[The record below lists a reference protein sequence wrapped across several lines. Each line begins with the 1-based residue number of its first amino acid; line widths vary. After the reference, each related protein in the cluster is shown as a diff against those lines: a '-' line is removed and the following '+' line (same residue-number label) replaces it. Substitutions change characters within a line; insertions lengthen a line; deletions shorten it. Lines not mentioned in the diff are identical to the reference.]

1 LKVAHI
7 RKRKILTGWQKQTR
21 LSLISAFNLY
31 SEQLKI
37 MDNNLKYTRNI
48 GIMAHI
54 DAGKTTTTERI
65 LFYTGRTHRMGEV
78 HDGNAQ
84 MDWMV
89 QEQERGITITSAATT
104 TYWKYNGQDYKINII
119 DTPGHVDFTVEVE
132 RSLRVLDGAVAVF
145 CAVGGVEPQ
154 SETVWR
160 QADKYVVPRIA
171 FVNKMDRAGAD
182 FFTVVHQ
189 IEEKLG
195 SNPVPVQIPIGAEEN
210 FQGMVDLVQM
220 KAIIYSDDEALGTK
234 FEITDIPRE
243 YLEEA
248 EEWRGK
254 LVEAVA
260 EVDDTL
266 LQRYID
272 DHESITP
279 EEILTALRKV
289 TISGH
294 AVPVIC
300 GASFKNKG
308 IQNLLDAVI
317 AFLPSPVDK
326 GSITGTDPRTDE
338 QIIREPDNDA
348 PLAALAFKIATDPF
362 VGRLVFLR
370 IYSGTLHAGD
380 TVLNVRTSK
389 RERINRLFQMH
400 ANKQLPKE
408 SISAGD
414 ICAGV
419 GFKDMKTGDTLC
431 AIHKPIL
438 LESMDFPE
446 PVIGVAIEPKTQA
459 DVDKLSMALHKLSE
473 EDPTFQVKTDPD
485 SGQTIINGM
494 GELHLEILVDRL
506 RREFNVECNQGPP
519 QVAYKEAITTSAEF
533 REVFKKQTGGRGKF
547 ADLTVELSP
556 ADDGIRGLQFI
567 NEIRGGNIPKEY
579 IPSVE
584 KGFREAMSNGPLAGF
599 PLDNL
604 KVVLKDG
611 SYHPVD
617 SDALSF
623 EIAAKQ
629 AFRRHAGKCNPVI
642 LEPIMSTEVVTPEE
656 YVGDVISDFNRR
668 RGRVEG
674 MESKAGARVVR
685 AKVPLAEK
693 FGYVTV
699 LRTITSGRATSTMEF
714 SHYEEVP
721 AEIANRI
728 VEITKGKIL

>member
-1 LKVAHI
+1 
-7 RKRKILTGWQKQTR
+7 
-21 LSLISAFNLY
+21 
-31 SEQLKI
+31 
-37 MDNNLKYTRNI
+37 
-48 GIMAHI
+48 
-54 DAGKTTTTERI
+54 
-65 LFYTGRTHRMGEV
+65 MGEV
-78 HDGNAQ
+78 HDGNAT

-104 TYWKYNGQDYKINII
+104 TYWKYRDDDYKINII

-171 FVNKMDRAGAD
+171 FINKMDRAGAD
-182 FFTVVHQ
+182 FFSVVQQ
-189 IEEKLG
+189 IQEKLG
-195 SNPVPVQIPIGAEEN
+195 ANPVPIQIPIGAEEN
-210 FQGMVDLVQM
+210 FKGFIDLITM
-220 KAIIYSDDEALGTK
+220 KATVYFNDDNNSTS
-234 FEITDIPRE
+234 FEIEEIPHD
-243 YLEEA
+243 LKEEA

-254 LVEAVA
+254 LIEVVA
-260 EVDDTL
+260 GVDDTL
-266 LQRYID
+266 LERYLEN
-272 DHESITP
+272 HESITE
-279 EEILTALRKV
+279 EEIMTALRK
-289 TISGH
+289 TAISGV
-294 AVPVIC
+294 AIPVIC
-300 GASFKNKG
+300 GAAFKNKG
-308 IQNLLDAVI
+308 VQSLLDSVI
-317 AFLPSPVDK
+317 AYLPSPVDK
-326 GSITGTDPRTDE
+326 GFVTGIDPRNDE
-338 QIIREPDNDA
+338 EITREPDDEA

-362 VGRLVFLR
+362 VGRLAFLR
-370 IYSGTLHAGD
+370 IYSGTLKAGD
-380 TVLNVRTSK
+380 TVLNVRTGK

-400 ANKQLPKE
+400 ANKQNPKE

-419 GFKDMKTGDTLC
+419 GFKDLKTGDTLC
-431 AIHKPIL
+431 AINKPIL
-438 LESMDFPE
+438 LETMDFPE

-459 DVDKLSMALHKLSE
+459 DIDKLSTALHKLAE
-473 EDPTFQVKTDPD
+473 EDPTFQVRTDPD
-485 SGQTIINGM
+485 SGQTVIHGM

-506 RREFNVECNQGPP
+506 KREFKVECNQGAP
-519 QVAYKEAITTSAEF
+519 QVAYKEAITTVAEF
-533 REVFKKQTGGRGKF
+533 REVFKKQSGGRGKF
-547 ADLTVELSP
+547 ADMTFDLGPTDEGV
-556 ADDGIRGLQFI
+556 RGLQFV
-567 NEIRGGNIPKEY
+567 NEVKGGHIPKEY
-579 IPSVE
+579 IPAIE
-584 KGFREAMSNGPLAGF
+584 KGFREAMVNGPLAGF

-629 AFRRHAGKCNPVI
+629 AFRKFASKCNPVI

-656 YVGDVISDFNRR
+656 YVGDVIGDFNRR

-674 MESKAGARVVR
+674 MESKAGARVVK

-699 LRTITSGRATSTMEF
+699 LRTLTSGRATSTMEF
-714 SHYEEVP
+714 SHYEKVP
-721 AEIANRI
+721 AEISNKI

>member
-1 LKVAHI
+1 
-7 RKRKILTGWQKQTR
+7 
-21 LSLISAFNLY
+21 
-31 SEQLKI
+31 
-37 MDNNLKYTRNI
+37 MDKNLKYTRNI

-84 MDWMV
+84 MDWMI

-104 TYWKYNGQDYKINII
+104 TYWKYNNEEYKINII

-160 QADKYVVPRIA
+160 QANKYGVPRIA

-182 FFTVVHQ
+182 FFGVVQQ
-189 IEEKLG
+189 IEDKLG
-195 SNPVPVQIPIGAEEN
+195 AKPVPVQIPIGSEEN
-210 FQGMVDLVQM
+210 FRGLIDLIEM
-220 KAIIYSDDEALGTK
+220 KAVVWYPDATLGTR
-234 FEITDIPRE
+234 FEIEEIPAE
-243 YLEEA
+243 FKDEA

-254 LVEAVA
+254 MVESLA

-272 DHESITP
+272 DHESITRD
-279 EEILTALRKV
+279 EVMAAMRKSAV
-289 TISGH
+289 AGV
-294 AVPVIC
+294 AVPVLC
-300 GASFKNKG
+300 GAAFKNKG
-308 IQNLLDAVI
+308 VQRLLDAVI
-317 AFLPSPVDK
+317 SFLPSPLDK
-326 GSITGTDPRTDE
+326 GAVEGKDPRDDSKLT
-338 QIIREPDNDA
+338 REPDDEA
-348 PLAALAFKIATDPF
+348 PLAALAFKIATDPY

-370 IYSGTLHAGD
+370 VYSGTLHAGD
-380 TVLNVRTSK
+380 TVLNIRNGK
-389 RERINRLFQMH
+389 RDRVNRLFRMH
-400 ANKQLPKE
+400 ANKQLPVE
-408 SISAGD
+408 SVAAGD

-419 GFKDMKTGDTLC
+419 GFKDLKTGDTLC
-431 AIHKPIL
+431 AIHKPIA

-446 PVIGVAIEPKTQA
+446 PVIGVAVEPKTQA
-459 DVDKLSMALHKLSE
+459 DVDKLSIALNKLAE
-473 EDPTFQVKTDPD
+473 EDPTFQVKIDPD
-485 SGQTIINGM
+485 SGQTIIQGM

-506 RREFNVECNQGPP
+506 KREFNVECNQGAP
-519 QVAYKEAITTSAEF
+519 QVAYKEAITTPHEF

-547 ADLTVELSP
+547 ADITVELMP
-556 ADDGIRGLQFI
+556 TDDGIRGLQFV

-584 KGFREAMSNGPLAGF
+584 KGFTEAMQNGPLAGF
-599 PLDNL
+599 PLDSL

-617 SDALSF
+617 SDSLSF

-629 AFRRHAGKCNPVI
+629 AFRRAAGKCNPVI
-642 LEPIMSTEVVTPEE
+642 LEPIMAAEVVTPEE
-656 YVGDVISDFNRR
+656 YVGDVIGDFNRR
-668 RGRVEG
+668 RGKVEG
-674 MESKAGARVVR
+674 MESKAGSRVIK

-721 AEIANRI
+721 AEIAKRI
-728 VEITKGKIL
+728 VEVTKGKIL

>member
-1 LKVAHI
+1 
-7 RKRKILTGWQKQTR
+7 
-21 LSLISAFNLY
+21 
-31 SEQLKI
+31 
-37 MDNNLKYTRNI
+37 MDKNLKYTRNI

-104 TYWKYNGQDYKINII
+104 TYWKYRGDDFKINII

-160 QADKYVVPRIA
+160 QANKYVVPRIA

-182 FFTVVHQ
+182 FFSVVQQ
-189 IEEKLG
+189 IHDKLG
-195 SNPVPVQIPIGAEEN
+195 ANPVPVQIPIGAEEN
-210 FQGMVDLVQM
+210 FTGVIDLVEM
-220 KAIIYSDDEALGTK
+220 KARIYSTDAQNVTT
-234 FEITDIPRE
+234 FETVDVPSDM
-243 YLEEA
+243 LDEA

-254 LVEAVA
+254 LIEEVA
-260 EVDDTL
+260 GVDDTL
-266 LQRYID
+266 LARYLE
-272 DHESITP
+272 DHESITG
-279 EEILTALRKV
+279 EEILVALRKS
-289 TISGH
+289 TIDGL
-294 AVPVIC
+294 AIPVIC
-300 GASFKNKG
+300 GSAFKNKG
-308 IQNLLDAVI
+308 VQSLLDSVI

-326 GSITGTDPRTDE
+326 GTVIGIDPRNDE
-338 QIIREPDNDA
+338 EIERGPDDEA

-362 VGRLVFLR
+362 VGRLAFLR
-370 IYSGTLHAGD
+370 IYSGVLNAGD
-380 TVLNVRTSK
+380 TVLNVRTGK

-400 ANKQLPKE
+400 ANKQNPKD

-419 GFKDMKTGDTLC
+419 GFKDIKTGDTLC
-431 AIHKPIL
+431 AINKPIL

-459 DVDKLSMALHKLSE
+459 DVDKLSLALNKLAE
-473 EDPTFQVKTDPD
+473 EDPTFQVRTDPD
-485 SGQTIINGM
+485 SGQTIIHGM
-494 GELHLEILVDRL
+494 GELHLEILIDRL
-506 RREFNVECNQGPP
+506 KREFKVECNQGAP
-519 QVAYKEAITTSAEF
+519 QVAYKEAITSAAEF

-547 ADLTVELSP
+547 ADMTFELMP
-556 ADDGIRGLQFI
+556 ADKNTRGLQFV
-567 NEIRGGNIPKEY
+567 NEVKGGHIPKEY
-579 IPSVE
+579 IPSIE
-584 KGFREAMSNGPLAGF
+584 KGFREAMVNGPLAGF
-599 PLDNL
+599 PLDSL

-629 AFRRHAGKCNPVI
+629 AFRKFAGKCNPVI

-656 YVGDVISDFNRR
+656 YVGEVISDFNRR

-674 MESKAGARVVR
+674 MESKAGARVVK

-699 LRTITSGRATSTMEF
+699 LRTLTSGRATSTMEF
-714 SHYEEVP
+714 SHYEQVP
-721 AEIANRI
+721 ADISNRI

>member
-1 LKVAHI
+1 
-7 RKRKILTGWQKQTR
+7 
-21 LSLISAFNLY
+21 
-31 SEQLKI
+31 
-37 MDNNLKYTRNI
+37 MDKNLKYTRNI

-104 TYWKYNGQDYKINII
+104 TYWKYRGDDFKINII

-160 QADKYVVPRIA
+160 QANKYVVPRIA
-171 FVNKMDRAGAD
+171 FINKMDRAGAD
-182 FFTVVHQ
+182 FYSVVQQ
-189 IEEKLG
+189 IQEKLG
-195 SNPVPVQIPIGAEEN
+195 ANPVPVQIPIGAEEN
-210 FQGMVDLVQM
+210 FTGVIDLVQM
-220 KAIIYSDDEALGTK
+220 KAIIYYTDEANATTFK
-234 FEITDIPRE
+234 VEEIPADMI
-243 YLEEA
+243 EEA

-254 LVEAVA
+254 LIEVVA
-260 EVDDTL
+260 GVDDTL
-266 LQRYID
+266 LARYLE
-272 DHESITP
+272 DHESITG
-279 EEILTALRKV
+279 EEILVALRKS
-289 TISGH
+289 TIDGL
-294 AVPVIC
+294 AIPVIC
-300 GASFKNKG
+300 GSAFKNKG
-308 IQNLLDAVI
+308 VQSLLDSVI

-326 GSITGTDPRTDE
+326 GSVIGVDPRNDE
-338 QIIREPDNDA
+338 EIIREPDDEA

-362 VGRLVFLR
+362 VGRLAFLR
-370 IYSGTLHAGD
+370 IYSGILKAGD
-380 TVLNVRTSK
+380 TVLNVRTGK

-400 ANKQLPKE
+400 ANKQNPKD

-419 GFKDMKTGDTLC
+419 GFKDIKTGDTLC
-431 AIHKPIL
+431 AINKPIL
-438 LESMDFPE
+438 LETMDFPE

-459 DVDKLSMALHKLSE
+459 DVDKLSMALNKLAE
-473 EDPTFQVKTDPD
+473 EDPTFQVRTDPD
-485 SGQTIINGM
+485 SGQTIIHGM
-494 GELHLEILVDRL
+494 GELHLEILIDRL
-506 RREFNVECNQGPP
+506 KREFKVECNQGAP
-519 QVAYKEAITTSAEF
+519 QVAYKEAITTTAEF

-547 ADLTVELSP
+547 ADMTFELSP
-556 ADDGIRGLQFI
+556 ADLNVRGLQFI
-567 NEIRGGNIPKEY
+567 NEVKGGHIPKEY
-579 IPSVE
+579 IPSIE
-584 KGFREAMSNGPLAGF
+584 KGFREAMANGPMAGF
-599 PLDNL
+599 PLDSL

-629 AFRRHAGKCNPVI
+629 AFRKFAGKCNPVI

-656 YVGDVISDFNRR
+656 YVGDVIGDFNRR

-674 MESKAGARVVR
+674 MESKAGARVVK

-699 LRTITSGRATSTMEF
+699 LRTLTSGRATSTMEF
-714 SHYEEVP
+714 SHYEKVP
-721 AEIANRI
+721 ADISNRI

>member
-1 LKVAHI
+1 
-7 RKRKILTGWQKQTR
+7 
-21 LSLISAFNLY
+21 
-31 SEQLKI
+31 
-37 MDNNLKYTRNI
+37 MDKNLKYTRNI

-104 TYWKYNGQDYKINII
+104 TYWKYNDQEYKINII

-160 QADKYVVPRIA
+160 QADKYHVPRIA
-171 FVNKMDRAGAD
+171 FINKMDRAGAD
-182 FFTVVHQ
+182 FFGVVQQ
-189 IEEKLG
+189 IKDKLG
-195 SNPVPVQIPIGAEEN
+195 AVPVPVQIPIGSEDN
-210 FQGMVDLVQM
+210 FVGVVDLVEM
-220 KAIIYSDDEALGTK
+220 KAIVWHDDAALGTI
-234 FEITDIPRE
+234 FEHEEIPE
-243 YLEEA
+243 DLVAEA

-254 LVEAVA
+254 LVESLA
-260 EVDDTL
+260 EVDDSL

-272 DHESITP
+272 DHESITCD
-279 EEILTALRKV
+279 EVLAAMRKSAV
-289 TISGH
+289 AGITI
-294 AVPVIC
+294 PVIC
-300 GASFKNKG
+300 GAAFKNKG
-308 IQNLLDAVI
+308 IQMLLDAVV

-326 GSITGTDPRTDE
+326 GAVTGIDPRNDE
-338 QIIREPDNDA
+338 EVTRQPDDDEPM
-348 PLAALAFKIATDPF
+348 AALAFKIATDPF

-370 IYSGTLHAGD
+370 VYSGILHAGD
-380 TVLNVRTSK
+380 TVLNVRTGK
-389 RERINRLFQMH
+389 RDRVNRLFQMH
-400 ANKQLPKE
+400 ANKQIPKE

-419 GFKDMKTGDTLC
+419 GFKDLKTGDTIC

-438 LESMDFPE
+438 LESMDFPD
-446 PVIGVAIEPKTQA
+446 PVIGVAVEPKTQA
-459 DVDKLSMALHKLSE
+459 DVDKLSMALNKLAE
-473 EDPTFQVKTDPD
+473 EDPTFQVKIDPD

-494 GELHLEILVDRL
+494 GELHLEILIDRL
-506 RREFNVECNQGPP
+506 RREFKVECNQGAP
-519 QVAYKEAITTSAEF
+519 QVAYKEAITTSTEF
-533 REVFKKQTGGRGKF
+533 REVFKKQSGGRGKF
-547 ADLTVELSP
+547 ADITVELMP
-556 ADDGIRGLQFI
+556 ADADVRGLQFI
-567 NEIRGGNIPKEY
+567 NQIKGGNIPKEY

-584 KGFREAMSNGPLAGF
+584 KGFREAMQNGPLAGF
-599 PLDNL
+599 PLDSL

-629 AFRRHAGKCNPVI
+629 AFKRAAGKCNPVL
-642 LEPIMSTEVVTPEE
+642 LEPIMATEVVTPEE
-656 YVGDVISDFNRR
+656 YVGDVIGDFNRR
-668 RGRVEG
+668 RGKVEG
-674 MESKAGARVVR
+674 MESKAGSRVIK

-699 LRTITSGRATSTMEF
+699 LRTLTSGRATSTMEF
-714 SHYEEVP
+714 SHFEEVP
-721 AEIANRI
+721 ALIANRI

>member
-1 LKVAHI
+1 
-7 RKRKILTGWQKQTR
+7 
-21 LSLISAFNLY
+21 
-31 SEQLKI
+31 
-37 MDNNLKYTRNI
+37 MDKNLKYTRNI

-54 DAGKTTTTERI
+54 DAGKTTTTERV

-78 HDGNAQ
+78 HDGNAT

-104 TYWKYNGQDYKINII
+104 AYWKYRGDEYKINII

-160 QADKYVVPRIA
+160 QANKYVVPRIA
-171 FVNKMDRAGAD
+171 FINKMDRAGAD
-182 FFTVVHQ
+182 FFSVVQQ
-189 IEEKLG
+189 IQEKLG
-195 SNPVPVQIPIGAEEN
+195 ANPVPIQIPIGAEEN
-210 FQGMVDLVQM
+210 FQGFVDLITM
-220 KAIIYSDDEALGTK
+220 KATVYSNDAAGATT
-234 FEITDIPRE
+234 FEVVEIPKD
-243 YLEEA
+243 LKEEA

-254 LVEAVA
+254 LIEAVA
-260 EVDDTL
+260 GVDDTL
-266 LQRYID
+266 LERFLE

-279 EEILTALRKV
+279 DEIMVALRKT
-289 TISGH
+289 TIDGV
-294 AVPVIC
+294 AIPVIC
-300 GASFKNKG
+300 GAAFKNKG
-308 IQNLLDAVI
+308 VQSLLDSAI

-326 GSITGTDPRTDE
+326 GAVTGLDPRNDE
-338 QIIREPDNDA
+338 EITREPDDEA

-362 VGRLVFLR
+362 VGRLAFLR
-370 IYSGTLHAGD
+370 IYSGTLKAGD
-380 TVLNVRTSK
+380 TVLNVRTGK

-400 ANKQLPKE
+400 ANKQNPKE

-419 GFKDMKTGDTLC
+419 GFKDLKTGDTLC
-431 AIHKPIL
+431 AINKPIL

-459 DVDKLSMALHKLSE
+459 DVDKLGMALNKLAE
-473 EDPTFQVKTDPD
+473 EDPTFQVRTDPD
-485 SGQTIINGM
+485 SGQLIIHGM

-506 RREFNVECNQGPP
+506 KREFKVECNQGAP
-519 QVAYKEAITTSAEF
+519 QVAYKEAITVATEF
-533 REVFKKQTGGRGKF
+533 REVFKKQSGGRGKF
-547 ADLTVELSP
+547 ADMTVVLGPSD
-556 ADDGIRGLQFI
+556 ADVRGLQFV
-567 NEIRGGNIPKEY
+567 NEVKGGHIPKEY
-579 IPSVE
+579 IPSIE
-584 KGFREAMSNGPLAGF
+584 KGFREAMVNGPLAGF
-599 PLDNL
+599 PLDSL

-629 AFRRHAGKCNPVI
+629 AFRNFAGKCKPVI

-674 MESKAGARVVR
+674 MESKAGSRVVK

-699 LRTITSGRATSTMEF
+699 LRTLSSGRATSTMEF
-714 SHYEEVP
+714 SHYEQVP
-721 AEIANRI
+721 AEISNKI

>member
-1 LKVAHI
+1 
-7 RKRKILTGWQKQTR
+7 
-21 LSLISAFNLY
+21 
-31 SEQLKI
+31 
-37 MDNNLKYTRNI
+37 MDKNLKYTRNI

-104 TYWKYNGQDYKINII
+104 TYWKYKGDDFKINII

-160 QADKYVVPRIA
+160 QANKYVVPRIA
-171 FVNKMDRAGAD
+171 FINKMDRAGAD
-182 FFTVVHQ
+182 FFSVVQQ
-189 IEEKLG
+189 IQEKLG
-195 SNPVPVQIPIGAEEN
+195 ANPVPVQIPIGAEEN
-210 FQGMVDLVQM
+210 FTGVIDLVDM
-220 KAIIYSDDEALGTK
+220 KALIYHTDEANVTT
-234 FEITDIPRE
+234 FETVAVPADL
-243 YLEEA
+243 LEEA

-254 LVEAVA
+254 LIEEVA
-260 EVDDTL
+260 SVDDTL
-266 LQRYID
+266 LARYLE
-272 DHESITP
+272 DHNSITAD
-279 EEILTALRKV
+279 EILTALRKS
-289 TISGH
+289 TIDGL
-294 AVPVIC
+294 AIPVIC
-300 GASFKNKG
+300 GAAFKNKG
-308 IQNLLDAVI
+308 VQSLLDAVI

-326 GSITGTDPRTDE
+326 GSVIGIDPRNDE
-338 QIIREPDNDA
+338 EIIREPDDDA
-348 PLAALAFKIATDPF
+348 PMAALAFKIATDPF
-362 VGRLVFLR
+362 VGRLAFLR
-370 IYSGTLHAGD
+370 IYSGILKAGD
-380 TVLNVRTSK
+380 TVLNVRTGK

-400 ANKQLPKE
+400 ANKQNPKE

-419 GFKDMKTGDTLC
+419 GFKDIKTGDTLC
-431 AIHKPIL
+431 AINKPIL

-459 DVDKLSMALHKLSE
+459 DVDKLSMALNKLAE
-473 EDPTFQVKTDPD
+473 EDPTFQVRTDPD

-494 GELHLEILVDRL
+494 GELHLEILIDRL
-506 RREFNVECNQGPP
+506 KREFKVECNQGAP
-519 QVAYKEAITTSAEF
+519 QVAYKEAITGTAEF

-547 ADLTVELSP
+547 ADMTFELMP
-556 ADDGIRGLQFI
+556 ADKNTRGLQFI
-567 NEIRGGNIPKEY
+567 NEVKGGHIPKEY
-579 IPSVE
+579 IPSIE
-584 KGFREAMSNGPLAGF
+584 KGFREAMVNGPLAGF
-599 PLDNL
+599 PLDSL

-629 AFRRHAGKCNPVI
+629 AFRKFAGKCNPVI

-674 MESKAGARVVR
+674 MESKAGARVVK

-714 SHYEEVP
+714 SHYEQVP
-721 AEIANRI
+721 ADISNRI

>member
-1 LKVAHI
+1 
-7 RKRKILTGWQKQTR
+7 
-21 LSLISAFNLY
+21 
-31 SEQLKI
+31 
-37 MDNNLKYTRNI
+37 MDKNLKYTRNI

-104 TYWKYNGQDYKINII
+104 TYWKYRGDDFKINII

-160 QADKYVVPRIA
+160 QANKYVVPRIA
-171 FVNKMDRAGAD
+171 FINKMDRAGAD
-182 FFTVVHQ
+182 FYSVVQQ
-189 IEEKLG
+189 IQEKLG
-195 SNPVPVQIPIGAEEN
+195 ANPVPVQIPIGAEEN
-210 FQGMVDLVQM
+210 FAGVIDLVQM
-220 KAIIYSDDEALGTK
+220 KAIIYYTDEANATTFK
-234 FEITDIPRE
+234 VEEIPANMI
-243 YLEEA
+243 EEA

-254 LVEAVA
+254 LIEVVA
-260 EVDDTL
+260 GVDDTL
-266 LQRYID
+266 LARYLE
-272 DHESITP
+272 DHESITG
-279 EEILTALRKV
+279 EEILVALRKS
-289 TISGH
+289 TIDGL
-294 AVPVIC
+294 AIPVIC
-300 GASFKNKG
+300 GAAFKNKG
-308 IQNLLDAVI
+308 VQSLLDSVI

-326 GSITGTDPRTDE
+326 GSVIGVDPRNDE
-338 QIIREPDNDA
+338 EIIREPDDEA

-362 VGRLVFLR
+362 VGRLAFLR
-370 IYSGTLHAGD
+370 IYSGILKAGD
-380 TVLNVRTSK
+380 TVLNVRTGK

-400 ANKQLPKE
+400 ANKQNPKD

-419 GFKDMKTGDTLC
+419 GFKDIKTGDTLC
-431 AIHKPIL
+431 AINKPIL
-438 LESMDFPE
+438 LETMDFPE
-446 PVIGVAIEPKTQA
+446 PVIGVAIEPKTQT
-459 DVDKLSMALHKLSE
+459 DVDKLSMALNKLAE
-473 EDPTFQVKTDPD
+473 EDPTFQVRTDPD
-485 SGQTIINGM
+485 SGQTIIHGM
-494 GELHLEILVDRL
+494 GELHLEILIDRL
-506 RREFNVECNQGPP
+506 KREFKVECNQGAP
-519 QVAYKEAITTSAEF
+519 QVAYKEAITTTAEF

-547 ADLTVELSP
+547 ADMTFELSP
-556 ADDGIRGLQFI
+556 ADLNVRGLQFI
-567 NEIRGGNIPKEY
+567 NEVKGGHIPKEY
-579 IPSVE
+579 IPSIE
-584 KGFREAMSNGPLAGF
+584 KGFREAMVNGPMAGF
-599 PLDNL
+599 PLDSL

-629 AFRRHAGKCNPVI
+629 AFRKFAGKCNPVI

-656 YVGDVISDFNRR
+656 YVGDVIGDFNRR
-668 RGRVEG
+668 RGKVEG
-674 MESKAGARVVR
+674 MESKAGARVVK

-699 LRTITSGRATSTMEF
+699 LRTLTSGRATSTMEF
-714 SHYEEVP
+714 SHYEKVP
-721 AEIANRI
+721 ADISNRI

>member
-1 LKVAHI
+1 
-7 RKRKILTGWQKQTR
+7 
-21 LSLISAFNLY
+21 
-31 SEQLKI
+31 
-37 MDNNLKYTRNI
+37 MDKNLKYTRNI

-104 TYWKYNGQDYKINII
+104 TYWKYRGDDFKINII

-160 QADKYVVPRIA
+160 QANKYVVPRIA
-171 FVNKMDRAGAD
+171 FINKMDRAGAD
-182 FFTVVHQ
+182 FFTVVQQ
-189 IEEKLG
+189 IQEKLG
-195 SNPVPVQIPIGAEEN
+195 ANPVPVQIPIGAEEN
-210 FQGMVDLVQM
+210 FIGVIDLVDM
-220 KAIIYSDDEALGTK
+220 KAVIYHTDEANVTT
-234 FEITDIPRE
+234 FETVDVPADM
-243 YLEEA
+243 LEEA

-254 LVEAVA
+254 LIEEVA
-260 EVDDTL
+260 SVDDTL
-266 LQRYID
+266 LARYLE
-272 DHESITP
+272 DHDSITP
-279 EEILTALRKV
+279 DEILTALRKS
-289 TISGH
+289 TIDGL
-294 AVPVIC
+294 AIPVIC
-300 GASFKNKG
+300 GSAFKNKG
-308 IQNLLDAVI
+308 VQSLLDAVI

-326 GSITGTDPRTDE
+326 GSVIGIDPRIDE
-338 QIIREPDNDA
+338 EIVREPDDEA

-362 VGRLVFLR
+362 VGRLAFLR
-370 IYSGTLHAGD
+370 IYSGILKAGD
-380 TVLNVRTSK
+380 TVLNVRTGK

-400 ANKQLPKE
+400 ANKQNPKE

-419 GFKDMKTGDTLC
+419 GFKDIKTGDTLC
-431 AIHKPIL
+431 AINKPIL
-438 LESMDFPE
+438 LETMDFPE
-446 PVIGVAIEPKTQA
+446 PVIGIAIEPKTQA
-459 DVDKLSMALHKLSE
+459 DVDKLSMALNKLAE
-473 EDPTFQVKTDPD
+473 EDPTFQVRTDPD
-485 SGQTIINGM
+485 SGQTIIHGM
-494 GELHLEILVDRL
+494 GELHLEILIDRL
-506 RREFNVECNQGPP
+506 KREFKVECNQGAP

-547 ADLTVELSP
+547 ADMTFDLSP
-556 ADDGIRGLQFI
+556 ADINVRGLQFV
-567 NEIRGGNIPKEY
+567 NEVKGGHIPKEY
-579 IPSVE
+579 IPSIE
-584 KGFREAMSNGPLAGF
+584 KGFREAMVNGPLAGF
-599 PLDNL
+599 PLDSL

-629 AFRRHAGKCNPVI
+629 AFRKFAGKCNPVI

-656 YVGDVISDFNRR
+656 YVGEVIGDFNRR
-668 RGRVEG
+668 RGKVEG
-674 MESKAGARVVR
+674 MESKAGARVVK

-699 LRTITSGRATSTMEF
+699 LRTLTSGRATSTMEF
-714 SHYEEVP
+714 SHYEKVP
-721 AEIANRI
+721 ADISNRI

>member
-1 LKVAHI
+1 
-7 RKRKILTGWQKQTR
+7 
-21 LSLISAFNLY
+21 
-31 SEQLKI
+31 

-84 MDWMV
+84 MDWMI

-104 TYWKYNGQDYKINII
+104 TFWKYRDEDYKINII

-160 QADKYVVPRIA
+160 QADKYNVPRLA

-182 FFTVVHQ
+182 FFGVVHQ
-189 IEEKLG
+189 IKEKLG
-195 SNPVPVQIPIGAEEN
+195 ANPVPVQLPIGSEET
-210 FQGMVDLVQM
+210 FRGVIDLVRM
-220 KAIIYSDDEALGTK
+220 KAIIWYENDTDGTK
-234 FEITDIPRE
+234 FEVKEIPGE
-243 YLEEA
+243 FIEEA
-248 EEWRGK
+248 NEWRAK
-254 LVEAVA
+254 LIESIAN
-260 EVDDTL
+260 VDDTL
-266 LQRYID
+266 LGRFIE
-272 DHESITP
+272 DHDSIT
-279 EEILTALRKV
+279 EDEILTALRKSSV
-289 TISGH
+289 QGL
-294 AVPVIC
+294 AVPVSC
-300 GASFKNKG
+300 GAAFKNKG
-308 IQNLLDAVI
+308 IQSLLDSIV
-317 AFLPSPVDK
+317 AFLPSPVDI
-326 GSITGTDPRTDE
+326 GAVTGIDPRNDSE
-338 QIIREPDNDA
+338 VKREPDDNE
-348 PLAALAFKIATDPF
+348 PMSALAFKIATDPF

-370 IYSGTLHAGD
+370 IYSGVLHAGD
-380 TVLNVRTSK
+380 TVLNTRTGK

-400 ANKQLPKE
+400 ANKQNPKE

-419 GFKDMKTGDTLC
+419 GFKDLKTGDTLC
-431 AIHKPIL
+431 SIHKPIV

-446 PVIGVAIEPKTQA
+446 PVIGIAIEPKTQA
-459 DVDKLSMALHKLSE
+459 DVDKLSIALSKLAE
-473 EDPTFQVKTDPD
+473 EDPTFQVRIDPD

-494 GELHLEILVDRL
+494 GELHLEILIDRL
-506 RREFNVECNQGPP
+506 KREFKIECNQGVP
-519 QVAYKEAITTSAEF
+519 QVAYKEAITTGAEF
-533 REVFKKQTGGRGKF
+533 REIFRKQTGGRGKF
-547 ADLTVELSP
+547 ADIYVALMP
-556 ADDGIRGLQFI
+556 AENSVRGLEFVNQVK
-567 NEIRGGNIPKEY
+567 GGNIPKEF
-579 IPSVE
+579 IPAVE

-599 PLDNL
+599 PLESL
-604 KVVLKDG
+604 KVILKDG

-629 AFRRHAGKCNPVI
+629 AFRKYAGKCNPVI

-668 RGRVEG
+668 RGKVEG
-674 MESKAGARVVR
+674 MESKAGSRVVK

-721 AEIANRI
+721 EEIANRI

>member
-1 LKVAHI
+1 
-7 RKRKILTGWQKQTR
+7 
-21 LSLISAFNLY
+21 
-31 SEQLKI
+31 
-37 MDNNLKYTRNI
+37 MDQNLKYTRNI

-104 TYWKYNGQDYKINII
+104 AFWKYNGEEYKINII

-132 RSLRVLDGAVAVF
+132 RSLRILDGAVAVF

-160 QADKYVVPRIA
+160 QADKYGVPRLA
-171 FVNKMDRAGAD
+171 FINKMDRAGAD
-182 FFTVVHQ
+182 FFSVVHE
-189 IEEKLG
+189 IREKLG
-195 SNPVPVQIPIGAEEN
+195 AHPVPVQIPVGAEEY
-210 FQGMVDLVQM
+210 FQGMIDLVHM
-220 KAIIYSDDEALGTK
+220 KAIIYNDDETLGAT
-234 FEITDIPRE
+234 FEIMEVPEELI
-243 YLEEA
+243 EEA

-266 LQRYID
+266 LERYIE

-279 EEILTALRKV
+279 EEIITALRKV
-289 TISGH
+289 TVSGH

-308 IQNLLDAVI
+308 IQSLLDSVT
-317 AFLPSPVDK
+317 AFLPSPIDIGAVK
-326 GSITGTDPRTDE
+326 GTDPRNDNEIT
-338 QIIREPDNDA
+338 REPDDEA
-348 PLAALAFKIATDPF
+348 PLAALAFKIATDPY
-362 VGRLVFLR
+362 VGRLAYLR
-370 IYSGTLHAGD
+370 IYSGVLHSGD
-380 TVLNVRTSK
+380 TVLNVRTGK

-400 ANKQLPKE
+400 ANKQNPKE

-419 GFKDMKTGDTLC
+419 GFKDLKTGDTLC

-446 PVIGVAIEPKTQA
+446 PVIGIAIEPRTQA
-459 DVDKLSMALHKLSE
+459 DVDKLSMALNKLAE
-473 EDPTFQVKTDPD
+473 EDPTFQVKIDPD
-485 SGQTIINGM
+485 SGQTVIHGM
-494 GELHLEILVDRL
+494 GELHLEILIDRL

-519 QVAYKEAITTSAEF
+519 QVAYKEAVTTTAEF
-533 REVFKKQTGGRGKF
+533 RELFKKQTGGRGKF
-547 ADLTVELSP
+547 ADITIELAP
-556 ADDGIRGLQFI
+556 AEDGIRGLQFV
-567 NEIRGGNIPKEY
+567 NEIRGGKIPREY

-584 KGFREAMSNGPLAGF
+584 KGFLEAMSNGPLAGF
-599 PLDNL
+599 PLDSL
-604 KVVLKDG
+604 KVTLKDG

-629 AFRRHAGKCNPVI
+629 AFRRFAGKCNPVL
-642 LEPIMSTEVVTPEE
+642 LEPIMATEVVTPEE

-668 RGRVEG
+668 RGKVEG
-674 MESKAGARVVR
+674 MESKAGSRVIR

-714 SHYEEVP
+714 SHFEEVP

-728 VEITKGKIL
+728 VEITKGKIF

>member
-1 LKVAHI
+1 
-7 RKRKILTGWQKQTR
+7 
-21 LSLISAFNLY
+21 
-31 SEQLKI
+31 
-37 MDNNLKYTRNI
+37 
-48 GIMAHI
+48 
-54 DAGKTTTTERI
+54 
-65 LFYTGRTHRMGEV
+65 MGEV

-104 TYWKYNGQDYKINII
+104 TFWKYRGDDYKINII

-160 QADKYVVPRIA
+160 QANKYVVPRIA
-171 FVNKMDRAGAD
+171 FINKMDRAGAD
-182 FFTVVHQ
+182 FYSVVQQ
-189 IEEKLG
+189 IKEKLG
-195 SNPVPVQIPIGAEEN
+195 ANPVPVQIPIGAEEN
-210 FQGMVDLVQM
+210 FNGVIDLVNM
-220 KAIIYSDDEALGTK
+220 KAVVYYPDEATVTR
-234 FEITDIPRE
+234 FQIEEIPADMK
-243 YLEEA
+243 EEA

-254 LVEAVA
+254 LIEAVA
-260 EVDDTL
+260 DVDDTL
-266 LQRYID
+266 LERYLG
-272 DHESITP
+272 DHESITGD
-279 EEILTALRKV
+279 EVIIALRKATV
-289 TISGH
+289 DGLAI
-294 AVPVIC
+294 PVIC
-300 GASFKNKG
+300 GAAFKNKG
-308 IQNLLDAVI
+308 IQILLDSVVSY
-317 AFLPSPVDK
+317 LPSPVDK
-326 GSITGTDPRTDE
+326 GSVIGVDPRNDE
-338 QIIREPDNDA
+338 EIERGPDDDEPM
-348 PLAALAFKIATDPF
+348 AALAFKIATDPF
-362 VGRLVFLR
+362 VGRLAFLR
-370 IYSGTLHAGD
+370 IYSGILKAGD
-380 TVLNVRTSK
+380 TVLNVRTGK

-400 ANKQLPKE
+400 ANKQNPKE

-419 GFKDMKTGDTLC
+419 GFKDIRTGDTLC
-431 AIHKPIL
+431 AINKPIL

-459 DVDKLSMALHKLSE
+459 DVDKLSIALNKLAE
-473 EDPTFQVKTDPD
+473 EDPTFQVKSDPD
-485 SGQTIINGM
+485 SGQTVIHGM

-506 RREFNVECNQGPP
+506 KREFKVECNQGPP

-547 ADLTVELSP
+547 ADLTFDMMPTDENV
-556 ADDGIRGLQFI
+556 RNLQFI
-567 NEIRGGNIPKEY
+567 NDVKGGHIPKEY

-584 KGFREAMSNGPLAGF
+584 KGFREAMVNGPLAGF
-599 PLDNL
+599 PMDSL
-604 KVVLKDG
+604 KIVLKDG

-629 AFRRHAGKCNPVI
+629 AFRKFAGKCNPVI

-656 YVGDVISDFNRR
+656 YVGDVIGDFNRR

-674 MESKAGARVVR
+674 MESKAGSRVVK

-699 LRTITSGRATSTMEF
+699 LRTLTSGRATSTMEF
-714 SHYEEVP
+714 SHYEKVP
-721 AEIANRI
+721 AEISNRI

>member
-1 LKVAHI
+1 
-7 RKRKILTGWQKQTR
+7 
-21 LSLISAFNLY
+21 
-31 SEQLKI
+31 
-37 MDNNLKYTRNI
+37 MDKNLKYTRNI

-104 TYWKYNGQDYKINII
+104 TFWKYRGEDYKINII

-132 RSLRVLDGAVAVF
+132 RSLRILDGAVAVF

-160 QADKYVVPRIA
+160 QANKYVVPRIA
-171 FVNKMDRAGAD
+171 FINKMDRAGAD
-182 FFTVVHQ
+182 FFSVVQQ
-189 IEEKLG
+189 IQEKLG
-195 SNPVPVQIPIGAEEN
+195 ANPVPVQIPIGAEEN
-210 FQGMVDLVQM
+210 FTGVIDLVNM
-220 KAIIYSDDEALGTK
+220 KAVIYTTDAANVTT
-234 FEITDIPRE
+234 FETVEVPANM
-243 YLEEA
+243 LEEA

-254 LVEAVA
+254 LIEEVA
-260 EVDDTL
+260 NVDDTL
-266 LQRYID
+266 LARYLE
-272 DHESITP
+272 DHESITG
-279 EEILTALRKV
+279 EEILVALRKS
-289 TISGH
+289 TIDGL
-294 AVPVIC
+294 AIPVIC
-300 GASFKNKG
+300 GSAFKNKG
-308 IQNLLDAVI
+308 VQSLLDSVI

-326 GSITGTDPRTDE
+326 GSVIGIDPRNDE
-338 QIIREPDNDA
+338 EIIREPDDEA

-362 VGRLVFLR
+362 VGRLAFLR
-370 IYSGTLHAGD
+370 IYSGVLKAGD
-380 TVLNVRTSK
+380 TVLNVRTGK

-400 ANKQLPKE
+400 ANKQNPKE
-408 SISAGD
+408 FIAAGD

-419 GFKDMKTGDTLC
+419 GFKD
-431 AIHKPIL
+431 INKPIL
-438 LESMDFPE
+438 LETMDFPE
-446 PVIGVAIEPKTQA
+446 PVIGIAIEPKTQA
-459 DVDKLSMALHKLSE
+459 DVDKLSMALNKLAE
-473 EDPTFQVKTDPD
+473 EDPTFQVRTDPD
-485 SGQTIINGM
+485 SGQTIIHGM

-506 RREFNVECNQGPP
+506 RREFKVECNQGAP

-547 ADLTVELSP
+547 ADMTFDLAP
-556 ADDGIRGLQFI
+556 ADANVRGLQFV
-567 NEIRGGNIPKEY
+567 NEVKGGHIPKEY
-579 IPSVE
+579 IPSIE
-584 KGFREAMSNGPLAGF
+584 KGFREAMVNGPLAGF
-599 PLDNL
+599 PLDSL

-629 AFRRHAGKCNPVI
+629 AFRKFASKCNPVI

-656 YVGDVISDFNRR
+656 YVGEVIGDFNRR

-674 MESKAGARVVR
+674 MESKAGARVVK

-699 LRTITSGRATSTMEF
+699 LRTLTSGRATSTMEF
-714 SHYEEVP
+714 SHYEKVP
-721 AEIANRI
+721 ADISNRI
-728 VEITKGKIL
+728 VEVTKGKIL

>member
-1 LKVAHI
+1 
-7 RKRKILTGWQKQTR
+7 
-21 LSLISAFNLY
+21 
-31 SEQLKI
+31 
-37 MDNNLKYTRNI
+37 
-48 GIMAHI
+48 MAHI

-84 MDWMV
+84 MDWMI

-104 TYWKYNGQDYKINII
+104 AFWKYRGDDFKINII
-119 DTPGHVDFTVEVE
+119 DTPGHVDFTVEVK

-160 QADKYVVPRIA
+160 QANKYNVPRIA

-182 FFTVVHQ
+182 FFSVVHQ
-189 IEEKLG
+189 IAEKLG
-195 SNPVPVQIPIGAEEN
+195 ANPVPIQLPLGAEEN
-210 FQGMVDLVQM
+210 FRGLIDLISM
-220 KAIIYSDDEALGTK
+220 KAIVWYNSDMTGTTY
-234 FEITDIPRE
+234 EIEVIPQDL
-243 YLEEA
+243 LEEA
-248 EEWRGK
+248 NEWRGK
-254 LVEAVA
+254 LIESVA
-260 EVDDTL
+260 NVDDTL
-266 LQRYID
+266 LARFLE
-272 DHESITP
+272 DHDSIT
-279 EEILTALRKV
+279 EDEIVTALRKS
-289 TISGH
+289 TIQGL

-300 GASFKNKG
+300 GAAFKNKG
-308 IQNLLDAVI
+308 IQNLLDAVV
-317 AFLPSPVDK
+317 AFLPSPVDI
-326 GSITGTDPRTDE
+326 GAVTGIDPRNDNEVT
-338 QIIREPDNDA
+338 REPDDNE

-370 IYSGTLHAGD
+370 IYSGVLHAGD
-380 TVLNVRTSK
+380 TVLNTRTGK
-389 RERINRLFQMH
+389 RDRVNRLFQMH
-400 ANKQLPKE
+400 ANKQNPEE
-408 SISAGD
+408 SVSAGD

-419 GFKDMKTGDTLC
+419 GFKDLKTGDTLC
-431 AIHKPIL
+431 AIHKPIM

-446 PVIGVAIEPKTQA
+446 PVIGVAVEPKTQA
-459 DVDKLSMALHKLSE
+459 DVDKLSVALNKLAE
-473 EDPTFQVKTDPD
+473 EDPTFQVRIDPD

-494 GELHLEILVDRL
+494 GELHLEILIDRL
-506 RREFNVECNQGPP
+506 KREFKVECNQGVP
-519 QVAYKEAITTSAEF
+519 QVAYKEAITTTTEF
-533 REVFKKQTGGRGKF
+533 REVFKKQTGGRGKY
-547 ADLTVELSP
+547 ADIYAALMP
-556 ADDGIRGLQFI
+556 AENGVRGLEFV
-567 NEIRGGNIPKEY
+567 NEVKGGNIPKEF

-599 PLDNL
+599 PLENL
-604 KVVLKDG
+604 KVVLRDG

-629 AFRRHAGKCNPVI
+629 AFRKYAGKCNPVI

-668 RGRVEG
+668 RGKVEG
-674 MESKAGARVVR
+674 MESKAGSRVIK

-699 LRTITSGRATSTMEF
+699 LRTLTSGRATSTMEF

-728 VEITKGKIL
+728 IEITKGKIL

>member
-1 LKVAHI
+1 
-7 RKRKILTGWQKQTR
+7 
-21 LSLISAFNLY
+21 
-31 SEQLKI
+31 
-37 MDNNLKYTRNI
+37 MDKNLKYTRNI

-84 MDWMV
+84 MDWMI

-104 TYWKYNGQDYKINII
+104 AYWKYIDQEYKINII

-160 QADKYVVPRIA
+160 QANKYHVPRIA

-182 FFTVVHQ
+182 FFGVVQQ
-189 IEEKLG
+189 IKDKLG
-195 SNPVPVQIPIGAEEN
+195 AKPVPVQIPIGSEEN
-210 FQGMVDLVQM
+210 FIGLVDLIEM
-220 KAIIYSDDEALGTK
+220 KAVVWYDDSARGTRY
-234 FEITDIPRE
+234 ELEDIPDD
-243 YLEEA
+243 LKDEA

-254 LVEAVA
+254 LVESLA
-260 EVDDTL
+260 EVDDSL
-266 LQRYID
+266 LERYIE

-279 EEILTALRKV
+279 DELLAAMRKSTVAGV
-289 TISGH
+289 TI
-294 AVPVIC
+294 PVMC
-300 GASFKNKG
+300 GAAFKNKG
-308 IQNLLDAVI
+308 IQRLLDAVV
-317 AFLPSPVDK
+317 AFLPSPLDK
-326 GSITGTDPRTDE
+326 GTVKGIDPRDE
-338 QIIREPDNDA
+338 SEVTREPDDDD
-348 PLAALAFKIATDPF
+348 PMSALAFKIATDPF

-370 IYSGTLHAGD
+370 VYSGKINAGD
-380 TVLNVRTSK
+380 TVLNVRTGK
-389 RERINRLFQMH
+389 RDRVNRLFQMH
-400 ANKQLPKE
+400 ANKQIPQE

-419 GFKDMKTGDTLC
+419 GFKDLKTGDTLC
-431 AIHKPIL
+431 AIHKPIA

-446 PVIGVAIEPKTQA
+446 PVIGVAVEPKTQA
-459 DVDKLSMALHKLSE
+459 DLDKLSMALNKLAE
-473 EDPTFQVKTDPD
+473 EDPTFQVKIDPD
-485 SGQTIINGM
+485 SGQTIIQGM

-506 RREFNVECNQGPP
+506 RREFKVECNQGVP
-519 QVAYKEAITTSAEF
+519 QVSYKEAITTSTQF

-547 ADLTVELSP
+547 ADIIVELMP
-556 ADDGIRGLQFI
+556 AEDGIRGLQFV
-567 NEIRGGNIPKEY
+567 NEVKGGNVPKEY

-584 KGFREAMSNGPLAGF
+584 KGFREAMANGPLAGF
-599 PLDNL
+599 PVESL
-604 KVVLKDG
+604 KVILKDG

-629 AFRRHAGKCNPVI
+629 AFKRASVKCNPVL
-642 LEPIMSTEVVTPEE
+642 LEPIMAAEVVTPEE
-656 YVGDVISDFNRR
+656 YVGDVIGDFNRR
-668 RGRVEG
+668 RGKVDG
-674 MESKAGARVVR
+674 METKAGSRVIK

-721 AEIANRI
+721 SEIAKRI
-728 VEITKGKIL
+728 VEITKGKIF